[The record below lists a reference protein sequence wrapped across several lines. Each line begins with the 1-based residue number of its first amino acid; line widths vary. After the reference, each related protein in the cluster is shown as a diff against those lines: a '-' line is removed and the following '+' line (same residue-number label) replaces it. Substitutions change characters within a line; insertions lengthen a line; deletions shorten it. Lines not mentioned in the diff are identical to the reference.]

1 MKFSSYHN
9 KIQRWIKDG
18 HLIHYEIGYKKI
30 PIIYDEAKKI
40 YKGKKVLS
48 KVLILNFPWSKVFI
62 REQYINEYIEFI
74 ENLDFE

>member
-18 HLIHYEIGYKKI
+18 NLINYKIDYKKI
-30 PIIYDEAKKI
+30 PIIYDKHKKN

-48 KVLILNFPWSKVFI
+48 KVLILNFPWKKFFI
-62 REQYINEYIEFI
+62 REKYIDEYLEFI
-74 ENLDFE
+74 KNQNF

>member
-18 HLIHYEIGYKKI
+18 HLINYKIGYKKI
-30 PIIYDEAKKI
+30 SIIYDESKKI
-40 YKGKKVLS
+40 YKGKKILS

-62 REQYINEYIEFI
+62 REKYINEYIEFI
-74 ENLDFE
+74 KNLDFE